1 MSEWVMPEGRRV
13 EGSLD
18 KLVGIA
24 DGGAGWLVF
33 NNPDRRNAVSKEMWE
48 AIPVILQ
55 AFEDDPDVKIV
66 ILTGAGGKAFVS
78 GADISEFE
86 TRLEKASDDGAF
98 RKDAELA
105 YEAIANCRLPTLAM
119 IQGACVGGGMATALC
134 CDLRIASEGSKF
146 GIPAAKLGIG
156 YPYGG
161 VEMLVA
167 IVGPARAKQILYT
180 ASIFGTDEALDW
192 GVIHEAVP
200 AGQVE
205 ARVAELAATITANA
219 PLSVSAAKLSVNHA
233 AGTAADMDFGR
244 VEAAIAKATSSE
256 DLVEGHR
263 AFLEKR
269 RAVFKGR

>member
-1 MSEWVMPEGRRV
+1 MSEWVMPEGRTV
-13 EGSLD
+13 HGSLD

-33 NNPDRRNAVSKEMWE
+33 NNPERRNAVSKEMWE
-48 AIPVILQ
+48 AIPVILK
-55 AFEDDPDVKIV
+55 AFEDDPEVKVV

-86 TRLEKASDDGAF
+86 TRVEKASDDGAF

-105 YEAIANCRLPTLAM
+105 YAAIANCKLPTIAM
-119 IQGACVGGGMATALC
+119 IGGACVGGGMATALC

-146 GIPAAKLGIG
+146 GIPAARLGIG

-180 ASIFGTDEALDW
+180 ASIFGTDEAAAW

-200 AGQVE
+200 KGRLD

-219 PLSVSAAKLSVNHA
+219 PLSVSASKASINHA
-233 AGTAADMDFGR
+233 AGTAADMDFGL
-244 VEAAIAKATSSE
+244 VEAAISKATHSE
-256 DLVEGHR
+256 DLIEGHR

-269 RAVFKGR
+269 RAIFKGR